1 MDFHFYMLKIPFVD
15 RVGFFYHLS
24 LLFAPVQIC
33 SEFWIAIVTYPRILP
48 PKNVNVKKV
57 SKMITKIIKMFLF

>member
-33 SEFWIAIVTYPRILP
+33 SEFWIAIVTYPRKLP
-48 PKNVNVKKV
+48 PKMLTLKKCQR
-57 SKMITKIIKMFLF
+57 